1 MSVSIRE
8 VAAAAGVSVGTV
20 SNVLNRPEAVRA
32 ETVERVQAAI
42 SRLGYVP
49 NAAARQLRVGRS
61 GSIGL
66 IVLDVAN
73 PFFTDVARGAER
85 EADEAHLSVMLANS
99 GESVER
105 EDALLQQFERQR
117 VDGLLVSPVGEH
129 LDKLRALVKRGLPVV
144 LVDRGADNRAFP
156 SVSVDD
162 ARGGALAVEHLIAGG
177 RTSIAVVGG
186 QVRIQQVAER
196 VRGAQQAAFAAPG
209 VGIQHIPTDGLT
221 LDDGRVAGEQM
232 ASRIR
237 AGEID
242 AVFAVNDLV
251 AIGLQ
256 QSLLGGPSP
265 VVIPRDVALVG
276 YDDISFASAAV
287 VPITSV
293 RQPRD
298 DIGRTAVRLLL
309 ELMEDPS
316 AARQVVFEPE
326 LVVRASSAP
335 ASR

>member
-20 SNVLNRPEAVRA
+20 SNVLNRPDAVRP
-32 ETVERVQAAI
+32 ETVAKVRAAI
-42 SRLGYVP
+42 RQLGYVP

-85 EADEAHLSVMLANS
+85 EADAAHLSVMLANS

-129 LDKLRALVKRGLPVV
+129 LDRLRAVVKRGLPVV
-144 LVDRGADNRAFP
+144 LVDRGADNQAFP
-156 SVSVDD
+156 SVAVDD
-162 ARGGALAVEHLIAGG
+162 ARGGALAFEHLVAGG
-177 RTSIAVVGG
+177 RKSIAVVGG
-186 QVRIQQVAER
+186 QARIHQIAER

-209 VGIQHIPTDGLT
+209 VGIQHIATEGLS
-221 LDDGRVAGEQM
+221 LEDGRMAGE
-232 ASRIR
+232 ALAPRIR
-237 AGEID
+237 SGEID
-242 AVFAVNDLV
+242 AVFAVNDLI
-251 AIGLQ
+251 AIGLE
-256 QSLLGGPSP
+256 QSLLGGTSP
-265 VVIPRDVALVG
+265 VSIPRDVALVG

-298 DIGRTAVRLLL
+298 EIGRTAVKLLL
-309 ELMEDPS
+309 ELIEDPK

-326 LVVRASSAP
+326 LVVRASS
-335 ASR
+335 S